1 MTFVDVPRAILAIR
15 PATADD
21 SAVVARLAALDSA
34 AAPTG
39 ALLLGVVDG
48 LPLAALSVDT
58 GAVVADPF
66 SPTADLVALL
76 RQRAKRLRAASAP
89 APSRRT
95 LRERLSRQGV
105 AVSAA
110 LAKVRATPAH
120 ATERGGDRQR
130 GDRAGG
136 PAATGCRRTGA
147 PEARWPGA

>member
-1 MTFVDVPRAILAIR
+1 MTFIDVPRAILAIR

-21 SAVVARLAALDSA
+21 RADVARLAALDSA
-34 AAPTG
+34 AIPTG

-66 SPTADLVALL
+66 SPTADLEAQL
-76 RQRAKRLRAASAP
+76 RQRAERLRAAAAA

-95 LRERLSRQGV
+95 LRERLAGQGV

-110 LAKVRATPAH
+110 LARVRATPAR
-120 ATERGGDRQR
+120 ATAHRSSYSNLELPRGSQR
-130 GDRAGG
+130 S
-136 PAATGCRRTGA
+136 PTRR
-147 PEARWPGA
+147 